1 MPEKRIEPPQAGPVQ
16 GETPDGEK
24 GVVMLGRQIGGPG
37 APAVQLTILVP
48 TRGRLSLDL
57 KPESAA
63 ILHAQLGAML
73 DIVAAE
79 NGQMLKH

>member
-1 MPEKRIEPPQAGPVQ
+1 MPKKPMELPGAGPVR
-16 GETPDGEK
+16 GETPEGDD

-37 APAVQLTILVP
+37 APALQLTILVP
-48 TRGRLSLDL
+48 TKGRLSLDL

-73 DIVAAE
+73 DLIAAE
-79 NGQMLKH
+79 SGRVLKH